1 MFKLNEEKLLEAFRD
16 PDDESWVKPF
26 DPYKVD
32 ADELNRVVDSAIEV
46 GVIERED
53 SSTMIAIYPLSISE
67 PEPLLCV
74 NPGKGGPLLLGGPVD
89 FGFEGE
95 EPFKASTE
103 VLRQLVSDANTLY
116 GESEQAHRA
125 EHVPYGSEQLTDR
138 QALDRLAEVVN
149 GWSQQGDGS
158 WNGGDLV
165 EVVAELLARSGREL
179 LDSVAD

>member
-16 PDDESWVKPF
+16 PDDESRVKPF

-67 PEPLLCV
+67 LSPCC
-74 NPGKGGPLLLGGPVD
+74 
-89 FGFEGE
+89 
-95 EPFKASTE
+95 ASTRGRADRYCLE
-103 VLRQLVSDANTLY
+103 GRSISAAKGRSRSRRAPRFCASSSAMPTRSMANQ
-116 GESEQAHRA
+116 QAHRA
-125 EHVPYGSEQLTDR
+125 EHVPYGSGQLTDR

-165 EVVAELLARSGREL
+165 EVVAELLARSGHEL
-179 LDSVAD
+179 RDSAAA